1 MTDAV
6 ERTQDLTQFAAQF
19 SPTTFFILVL
29 VNERNAVVFLN
40 SFESKY
46 ICNLFLFLSSKI
58 ATMPPGLVLLVDLSS
73 VDTSFLV
80 ISRTLDEMDN
90 IETK

>member
-1 MTDAV
+1 MK
-6 ERTQDLTQFAAQF
+6 EMLSSFL
-19 SPTTFFILVL
+19 I
-29 VNERNAVVFLN
+29 NESNLIIPN

-58 ATMPPGLVLLVDLSS
+58 ATMPSGLVLLADLSS